1 MSFYYKRQRRRRW
14 KQKKGGKIKVG
25 ADVDDNVVTNNEAKI
40 AANADT
46 YEDTCDTRVA
56 TTPQTEP
63 MSLGVPMWVSMWVS
77 MTLLKACI
85 IAAKLVVYVNLRM
98 QVAWL
103 RVGVQRPVTYVCRH
117 LSRALGTETLLCL
130 LVLSFWD
137 ATVRDWY
144 CSRVGGRF
152 RVHYAA

>member
-14 KQKKGGKIKVG
+14 KQKEEGKKR
-25 ADVDDNVVTNNEAKI
+25 VDAIVVPNVVPNVG
-40 AANADT
+40 ANADA
-46 YEDTCDTRVA
+46 RVVN
-56 TTPQTEP
+56 TPKTA
-63 MSLGVPMWVSMWVS
+63 PMWLEVSMWVS

-85 IAAKLVVYVNLRM
+85 IAAKLVVYVNVRM

-103 RVGVQRPVTYVCRH
+103 FVSVQRPVSYVWRH
-117 LSRALGTETLLCL
+117 LSRGLGTETLLCL

>member
-14 KQKKGGKIKVG
+14 KQKKGSKIANVG
-25 ADVDDNVVTNNEAKI
+25 ANVQ
-40 AANADT
+40 ANADA
-46 YEDTCDTRVA
+46 RVVN
-56 TTPQTEP
+56 TPQTA
-63 MSLGVPMWVSMWVS
+63 PMWLGVSMWVS

-85 IAAKLVVYVNLRM
+85 AAAKLVVYVNLRM

-103 RVGVQRPVTYVCRH
+103 RVGVQRPVSCVWRH

>member
-25 ADVDDNVVTNNEAKI
+25 ANVDDNVEANNEAKI

-56 TTPQTEP
+56 TTPQTES
-63 MSLGVPMWVSMWVS
+63 MSLGVSMWVS

-103 RVGVQRPVTYVCRH
+103 RVGVQRPVTYVWRH